1 MSLGVYRINKLEI
14 EHEKVSSFS
23 LYDDEELVSY
33 FDINENGITEVPV
46 DLIEIA
52 LEDKSLNLS
61 EDARESLNADI
72 EFAKK
77 NGQNYVSYITF

>member
-1 MSLGVYRINKLEI
+1 MSLGVYRINKLVI
-14 EHEKVSSFS
+14 EYEKVSSFS

-52 LEDKSLNLS
+52 LEDKTLNLS

-77 NGQNYVSYITF
+77 KGQNYVSYITF

>member
-14 EHEKVSSFS
+14 EYEKISSFS

-46 DLIEIA
+46 DLIEMA

-61 EDARESLNADI
+61 EDARESLKADI
-72 EFAKK
+72 EFAKNK
-77 NGQNYVSYITF
+77 GQNYISYITF

>member
-14 EHEKVSSFS
+14 EYEKVSSFS

-61 EDARESLNADI
+61 EDARESLKVDI

-77 NGQNYVSYITF
+77 KGQNYVSYITF